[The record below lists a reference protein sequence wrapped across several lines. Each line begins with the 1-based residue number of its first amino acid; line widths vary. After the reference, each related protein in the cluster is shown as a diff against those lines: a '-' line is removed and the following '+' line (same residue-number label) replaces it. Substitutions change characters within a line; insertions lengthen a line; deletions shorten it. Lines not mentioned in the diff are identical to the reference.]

1 MKKWVEIVAQAA
13 PLLKVADR
21 LVMIGELPKVR
32 HVWSQ
37 KLFWSLMLTL
47 HPMLLSWNFRKLSKF
62 STLQLILSR
71 QRESLY

>member
-71 QRESLY
+71 QRDSLY